1 MTVHKL
7 DKARLEQSLAAQR
20 DVRELFPDEYLV
32 EEDQMGDSRPQ
43 EVLIDYLKSVLRY
56 LYRFE
61 RWMVA
66 GNFNHYHKEIEN
78 SENLIVPDIA
88 LFKGIEI
95 AADEQLRLSSWDM
108 RSGKRQCPPLVLEVS
123 SGSTYSGDINPDKK
137 PRSYGLIGVKEYFS
151 YDPNEPQVYPKR
163 VGKRLL
169 GWRYGANKQPETILP
184 DERGWLWSEELESW
198 LGEDGAYL
206 RLYDG
211 SGTMRPTEAEAAQ
224 RARETEQRARE
235 AEQAAK
241 ETAWTKLRELGIDPE
256 QL

>member
-1 MTVHKL
+1 MALRKTDISPSKL
-7 DKARLEQSLAAQR
+7 
-20 DVRELFPDEYLV
+20 EYYYDTHPTH
-32 EEDQMGDSRPQ
+32 EDLMGDSLPQ
-43 EVLIDYLKSVLRY
+43 VTLFTYLLEVLKW
-56 LYRFE
+56 LYHKE
-61 RWMVA
+61 GWMVA
-66 GNFNHYHKEIEN
+66 GNFNHYHEEIEN

-108 RSGKRQCPPLVLEVS
+108 RGGKRQCPPLVLEVS

-169 GWRYGANKQPETILP
+169 GWRYGASKQPETILP

-206 RLYDG
+206 RLYDRNG
-211 SGTMRPTEAEAAQ
+211 EMRPTEAEA
-224 RARETEQRARE
+224 
-235 AEQAAK
+235 EQAAK
-241 ETAWTKLRELGIDPE
+241 EAAWAKLRELGIDPE